1 MSRARPL
8 LAWLEDKSD
17 LLSPIVVKE
26 VRQIV
31 RGREF
36 NYAFGA
42 SLVVGLG
49 VAFFGAADALAG
61 NGTAGRWTFT
71 ALMFGLAVL
80 GIGVVPLGAFS
91 ALRNERMEQTLD
103 LVTLTALSPRRVI
116 IGKLLAQG
124 VKLLTLFAAIAP
136 FIATSFLLGGIDF
149 LTILVWLL
157 IVFMWSLW
165 GSALCLF
172 LSTLF
177 KSRAM
182 SGIVFG
188 AFGLAL
194 FLLFLLVRSAV
205 GVIRFGGTPGP
216 LSPGTAPWWV
226 LAVMGSICVVTMI
239 NLVLLAENRLTL
251 PTENRVTRLRA
262 GFFVQFLLII
272 GWMLTFINETPNLKS
287 NAVEGLVILGGLH
300 LTLVAIFTVSEDLV
314 VPRRVLQQLGR
325 TKGWSWLA
333 ALFMPGGGRGATYV
347 LAQMGLLFLT
357 AWVLDASWQALRQ
370 LVTMCGYICFFTGV
384 PALAWRVVEP
394 EREGALRVRLSIL
407 MLAFA
412 STVLPDLV
420 HYVFV
425 QPDVLDLSYGARHV
439 VNPFRTM
446 ANWRVVEVAEWFT
459 IPFALGVAGL
469 IAYVILIYHGMRV
482 TQGPVSVSP
491 LGTTPAAEE
500 AGSANALY

>member
-1 MSRARPL
+1 
-8 LAWLEDKSD
+8 
-17 LLSPIVVKE
+17 
-26 VRQIV
+26 
-31 RGREF
+31 
-36 NYAFGA
+36 
-42 SLVVGLG
+42 
-49 VAFFGAADALAG
+49 
-61 NGTAGRWTFT
+61 
-71 ALMFGLAVL
+71 MFGLAVL

-165 GSALCLF
+165 ASALCLF

-216 LSPGTAPWWV
+216 LSPGTAPWWG

-287 NAVEGLVILGGLH
+287 NEI
-300 LTLVAIFTVSEDLV
+300 
-314 VPRRVLQQLGR
+314 GR
-325 TKGWSWLA
+325 A
-333 ALFMPGGGRGATYV
+333 
-347 LAQMGLLFLT
+347 
-357 AWVLDASWQALRQ
+357 
-370 LVTMCGYICFFTGV
+370 
-384 PALAWRVVEP
+384 
-394 EREGALRVRLSIL
+394 
-407 MLAFA
+407 
-412 STVLPDLV
+412 
-420 HYVFV
+420 
-425 QPDVLDLSYGARHV
+425 HV
-439 VNPFRTM
+439 
-446 ANWRVVEVAEWFT
+446 
-459 IPFALGVAGL
+459 
-469 IAYVILIYHGMRV
+469 
-482 TQGPVSVSP
+482 
-491 LGTTPAAEE
+491 
-500 AGSANALY
+500 